1 MRRLTCPAALLSA
14 VLRLV
19 HAQDAPLEPSTFV
32 WGSASNLS
40 LSLTVGSAK
49 RRALVVAG
57 VAGTLGSRDRA
68 AMVGAGVTFRSGAAR
83 TRVLLETLVGS
94 GGWTG
99 RLVVATASD
108 VGQGSVFG
116 KVDLSHPLEP
126 GADPPEAEGLVILH
140 GRLSRTLQWG
150 AAYDFTARPGEVAQH
165 RLGPSLEVRIPHGAL
180 IAAFGQGLGRS
191 SDEVSV
197 WVRVAG

>member
-116 KVDLSHPLEP
+116 RVDLSHPLEP
-126 GADPPEAEGLVILH
+126 GADPPEAEALVILH
-140 GRLSRTLQWG
+140 GRLSRTLWWG
-150 AAYDFTARPGEVAQH
+150 AAYEFTAKPGEVAQH
-165 RLGPSLEVRIPHGAL
+165 HLGPSLEVRIPHGAL